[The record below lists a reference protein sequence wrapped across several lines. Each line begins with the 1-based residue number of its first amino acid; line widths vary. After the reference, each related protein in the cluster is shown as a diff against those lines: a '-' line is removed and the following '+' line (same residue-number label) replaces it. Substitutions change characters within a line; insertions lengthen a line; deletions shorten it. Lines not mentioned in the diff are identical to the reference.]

1 MYVFMYTYMYLYV
14 RFLPVSQCLLVNVS
28 VVWIEAAV
36 LETGV
41 TGCTGATG
49 ATGES
54 IALKDF
60 H

>member
-1 MYVFMYTYMYLYV
+1 MYTYMIMYV
-14 RFLPVSQCLLVNVS
+14 RFLSQCLLVNVS

-54 IALKDF
+54 TALKDF